1 MTGIVTFDNAPP
13 PGTINMGIGMP
24 SADLL
29 PLDFLRKSS
38 EAFFDNAQAIE
49 LNYGKIRG
57 DERFLNTLATFL
69 TEGYGATV
77 NPESLF
83 QSAGNSQALDFVTGV
98 FATRGDTIF
107 VEEPSYFL
115 AFQIFRDHGLNIVG
129 IPVDDQGVSIEHL
142 RNALKEHKP
151 SLLYT
156 IPSFHNPGGCTMS
169 ASRRRELVELSKAH
183 DFIIVA
189 DEVYQLLSFYA
200 TPPPA
205 MATMIDSGTVI
216 SLGSFSK
223 ILAPAM
229 RLGWIQCAPNLQT
242 HLTAAGLPNS
252 GGCLNHFASHIAR
265 LSIELGFQAQHLE
278 YVRATLR
285 ARSEAM
291 DSALNQHF
299 KGLARWKKQQGGYF
313 YWLEFDESVDTSQ
326 FKRAAAKHETGFQAG
341 NVFSSTG
348 GLKNCLRLAFS
359 HYNEDDI
366 ATGVARLRPLFDC

>member
-1 MTGIVTFDNAPP
+1 MTGTVTFDNAPP

-29 PLDFLRKSS
+29 PLDLLRKASAS
-38 EAFFDNAQAIE
+38 FFVSAQSIE
-49 LNYGKIRG
+49 LNYGVLRG
-57 DERFLNTLATFL
+57 DERFLHSLATFL
-69 TEGYGATV
+69 TEGYGANV
-77 NPESLF
+77 DPESLF
-83 QSAGNSQALDFVTGV
+83 VSAGNSQALDFVTGV

-115 AFQIFRDHGLNIVG
+115 AFQIFRDHGLNIIG
-129 IPVDDQGVSIEHL
+129 IPVDDQGLSITHL
-142 RNALKEHKP
+142 RSALEKHTP

-156 IPSFHNPGGCTMS
+156 IPSFHNPSGCSMS
-169 ASRRRELVELSKAH
+169 ESRRRELVELSKAH

-189 DEVYQLLSFYA
+189 DEVYQLLSFYE

-205 MATMIDSGTVI
+205 LATMIDSGTVV

-229 RLGWIQCAPNLQT
+229 RLGWIQCAPNLQSR
-242 HLTAAGLPNS
+242 LSAAGLPNS
-252 GGCLNHFASHIAR
+252 GGSLNHYASHIAR
-265 LSIELGFQAQHLE
+265 LFIDLGFQAQHLE
-278 YVRATLR
+278 HIRSTLR

-299 KGLARWKKQQGGYF
+299 KGLARWDKQQGGYF
-313 YWLEFDESVDTSQ
+313 YWLEFDESVDTAR
-326 FKRAAAKHETGFQAG
+326 FKRAAAERETGFQAG
-341 NVFSSTG
+341 SVFSSSG

-366 ATGVARLRPLFDC
+366 SNGVARLRPLFDR